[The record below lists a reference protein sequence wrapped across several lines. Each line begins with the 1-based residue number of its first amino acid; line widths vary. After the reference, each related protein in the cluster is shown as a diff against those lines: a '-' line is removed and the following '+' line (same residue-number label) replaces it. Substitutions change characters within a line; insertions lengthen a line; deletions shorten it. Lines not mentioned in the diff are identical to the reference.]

1 MSIRVFN
8 AHALDDM
15 LASAAQDEHAIARLS
30 PVRAARAP
38 SRTNLDDTAAS
49 RRASVSASPM
59 RGGGGGEAA
68 AQNLANRE
76 RLRRDMRERQFQIQT
91 EKLQRKIERQNEVDS
106 HRREAEAEAML
117 RNFAREQLDT
127 KPLFTV
133 CDEKDYIDQKKTKHM
148 HNEWCEQ
155 VNT

>member
-8 AHALDDM
+8 ANALNDM
-15 LASAAQDEHAIARLS
+15 LASAAQDEHVIERLS
-30 PVRAARAP
+30 PVRATRAT

-68 AQNLANRE
+68 AQDLANRE

-106 HRREAEAEAML
+106 HRHEVEAEAML
-117 RNFAREQLDT
+117 RNFAREQLET
-127 KPLFTV
+127 KPLFKV

-148 HNEWCEQ
+148 HTEWCEQ
-155 VNT
+155 MNN